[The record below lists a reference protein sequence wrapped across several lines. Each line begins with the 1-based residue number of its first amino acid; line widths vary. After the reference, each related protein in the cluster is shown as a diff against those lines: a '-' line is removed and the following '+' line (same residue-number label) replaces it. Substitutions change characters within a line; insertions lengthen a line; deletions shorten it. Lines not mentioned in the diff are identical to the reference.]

1 MTPLRRVAALTLAL
15 SAAFASSL
23 PARNLAVQGQRMQTA
38 DDLAALP
45 TTLDDWLVEDVGTRA
60 GAWIVPGKKELH
72 FDNGLVR
79 RSFRM
84 VPAFGAFSFKRLGD
98 GAELLRAVRP
108 EAVLTLD
115 GEEWNVGGLEGQPNH
130 AFLTEAWLDEL
141 MPAARSLKLVGLEAR
156 EITERLAWQRPRH
169 HAPGAAWPSAG
180 MHVVLRFAGAAAA
193 DGATPPPVEVRVHY
207 ELYDGLPLVSKWIEV
222 ENQGS
227 TAITL
232 DRLSVERLAVV
243 EEESR
248 VEAREGVPYPV
259 PRSLHVETDFAF
271 GGMSTPNTQRHV
283 VHWRPDPEYASQV
296 NYKRVTP
303 CLLDVA
309 PDLGPA
315 VVIEPGKA
323 FTSFRVYELVHDSTD
338 RERRGLA
345 QRRMMRTVAPWVT
358 ESPLM
363 HHLRV
368 SDEASVRRAIEDAAE
383 VGFELVILSFGS
395 GFNIETEDPA
405 VVARWKALA
414 DYAHERG
421 VELGGYSLLASRS
434 ISAEDDVVL
443 PEGQRPTFGNSPC
456 LCSPWGERYFEKL
469 YAFFEATGF
478 DLLEHDGSY
487 PGDPCHSVTHPG
499 HSGAADSRWRQWSA
513 LRDFYAW
520 CRGRGISLNV
530 PDSYYLAGSTK
541 SGMGYREVNWSLPR
555 ADQVIHTRQNIFD
568 GTWRKTPS
576 MGWMFVPLSE
586 YHGGGAAATIEP
598 LDEHLDHYQRMLR
611 SNLALGVQACYR
623 GPRLFDTER
632 TRDALKAEVEW
643 FKSHREILES
653 DLLHGRRADG
663 RDVDWML
670 HVNPF
675 PSEVDGARGMLVVFN
690 PLEQDVTR
698 TLRVPLYYTGLDTT
712 ARVALEGGEERE
724 VELARDHTIELE
736 VTVQARGMTWV
747 TVR

>member
-1 MTPLRRVAALTLAL
+1 MIRSQLAVSLTLLSGLTPLHAA
-15 SAAFASSL
+15 
-23 PARNLAVQGQRMQTA
+23 QQQRMKPVQ
-38 DDLAALP
+38 DFAALP
-45 TTLDDWLVEDVGTRA
+45 TTDADWLVEDVEPAA
-60 GAWIVPGKKELH
+60 GAYIHTTRKELH
-72 FDNGLVR
+72 LDNGLVR
-79 RSFRM
+79 RSFRLA
-84 VPAFGAFSFKRLGD
+84 PAFGCVSLRRLAD
-98 GAELLRAVRP
+98 GAELLRAVQP
-108 EAVLTLD
+108 EAVLTID
-115 GEEWNVGGLEGQPNH
+115 GEEWSVGGLVGQPNH
-130 AFLTEAWLDEL
+130 AFLREGWLDGLE
-141 MPAARSLKLVGLEAR
+141 PAPRSLKLTNMTAR
-156 EITERLAWQRPRH
+156 EISERLAWARPRH
-169 HAPGAAWPSAG
+169 HAPGAVWPPKG
-180 MHVVLRFAGAAAA
+180 MHVELSFQGPAAEGEAAPPIEVL
-193 DGATPPPVEVRVHY
+193 VHY
-207 ELYDGLPLVSKWIEV
+207 ELHDGLPLLSKWIEV
-222 ENQGS
+222 VNRG
-227 TAITL
+227 AAPLTL
-232 DRLSVERLAVV
+232 DRVSIERLAVV

-259 PRSLHVETDFAF
+259 PRSLHVETEFAF

-309 PDLGPA
+309 PELGPA

-323 FTSFRVYELVHDSTD
+323 FTSFRVFELVHDSTD

-345 QRRMMRTVAPWVT
+345 QRRMMRTIAPWVT
-358 ESPLM
+358 ENPLM

-368 SDEASVRRAIEDAAE
+368 SDEASVKRAIEDAAE

-395 GFNIETEDPA
+395 GFDIETEDPA
-405 VVARWKALA
+405 ALARWKSLA
-414 DYAHERG
+414 DLAHERG

-456 LCSPWGERYFEKL
+456 LCSAWGERYFQKL
-469 YAFFEATGF
+469 YDFFDATGF

-499 HSGAADSRWRQWSA
+499 HSGAADSRWRQWRAIS
-513 LRDFYAW
+513 DFYAW
-520 CRGRGISLNV
+520 CRGRGVSLNV

-555 ADQVIHTRQNIFD
+555 ADQVVHTRQNIYD

-632 TRDALKAEVEW
+632 TRDALKAEVQW
-643 FKSHREILES
+643 FKAHREILES
-653 DLLHGRRADG
+653 DLVHGRRADG

-675 PSEVDGARGMLVVFN
+675 PSGEDAERGMLVVFN

-698 TLRVPLYYTGLDTT
+698 TLRVPLYYTGLDTM
-712 ARVALEGGEERE
+712 ARVAIEGGEERE
-724 VELARDHTIELE
+724 VELGRDHTIELE
-736 VTVQARGMTWV
+736 VTVPAQGMTWA